1 MPRPKSL
8 FHTVHLYMRAM
19 RMVFD
24 AGPLL
29 AIAVF
34 SLTVLAAASAPA
46 QVWISKRMIDRIVG
60 LAGRGGVG
68 WGTLVLPLLL
78 YILVWVLSQ
87 AVQSAAFTFRNLLSE
102 RVGHYAEHRILE
114 KASRLDI
121 AFFED
126 PQFYDQMS
134 LAREQGWRLEAI
146 AIQMPVIVSQVVTLI
161 SLLVLIGSVGWMLP
175 VILVV
180 FCLPQTASHT
190 YFTKKKA
197 ELYLRD
203 VPSKRMKDYMAQL
216 LSERETAKETRL
228 FQLKEH
234 LLARFHEAS
243 LGYLSGLARI
253 TASQGKRQA
262 LLALLS
268 LAGTMGI
275 WVYTGLRALAR
286 RISLGDVAL
295 VLQATEGSR
304 MALDQV
310 SYFGGFLVEHA
321 IFLSTFFQFLDLA
334 PGTVEG
340 ALERPEPVEDER
352 APVSQAYSGAIVFQD
367 VSFRYPGS
375 DREVLRNVSFTIR
388 PGEKV
393 ALVGENGAGKTTLVK
408 LLARLYDP
416 TGGAIF
422 LDGQDL
428 CQIDPEEHYRRVGV
442 IFQDFVHYDLTARE
456 NIGFGD
462 MAALEDMARIRLA
475 AQKGGAAELIE
486 ELPQGYETPLG
497 RQFEGSTDL
506 SGGEWQKLA
515 LSRAFMRHASLLIL
529 DEPTAALDARTEH
542 EVYRRFAALTE
553 GKTTLLVTH
562 RLSSVRMA
570 DRILVLKDGGL
581 VEAGTHESLMREG
594 GEYAT
599 MFTLQAERYM
609 SEQKRSMDP
618 DDAWD
623 MTRQNELVQ

>member
-1 MPRPKSL
+1 MSQPKNL
-8 FHTVHLYMRAM
+8 FHVTRLYWRAM

-29 AIAVF
+29 ATALL
-34 SLTVLAAASAPA
+34 SLTVLAAASPPA
-46 QVWISKRMIDRIVG
+46 QVWISKQMIDRIVG
-60 LAGRGGVG
+60 LAGRGGVS
-68 WGTLVLPLLL
+68 WGALALPLLL

-102 RVGHYAEHRILE
+102 RVGHYSEHRILE

-121 AFFED
+121 ALFED
-126 PQFYDQMS
+126 PQFHDQMS
-134 LAREQGWRLEAI
+134 LAREQSWRLEAI
-146 AIQMPVIVSQVVTLI
+146 AIQMPVIVSEVVTLI

-175 VILVV
+175 VILIV
-180 FCLPQTASHT
+180 FSLPQAASHG

-203 VPSKRMKDYMAQL
+203 VSSKRMKDYMAQL
-216 LSERETAKETRL
+216 LSERETAKEIRL

-234 LLARFHEAS
+234 LLVRFYEAS
-243 LGYLSGLARI
+243 VGYLSGLARI

-268 LAGTMGI
+268 LASTMGI
-275 WVYTGLRALAR
+275 WVYTGLQALAR
-286 RISLGDVAL
+286 RTSLGDVAL
-295 VLQATEGSR
+295 VFQATERSR
-304 MALDQV
+304 MALEQV

-321 IFLSTFFQFLDLA
+321 IFLNTFFQFLDLT

-340 ALERPEPVEDER
+340 ALGRPKPVEGER
-352 APVSQAYSGAIVFQD
+352 APVPQGYSGAIVFQN

-375 DREVLRNVSFTIR
+375 EREVLRNVSFTIR
-388 PGEKV
+388 PGDKV

-408 LLARLYDP
+408 LLTRLYDP
-416 TGGAIF
+416 TDGAIL
-422 LDGQDL
+422 LDGHDL
-428 CQIDPEEHYRRVGV
+428 RQIDPEDHYRRVGV
-442 IFQDFVHYDLTARE
+442 IFQDFVRYELTAKE

-462 MAALEDMARIRLA
+462 VAALEDMTRIRLA
-475 AQKGGAAELIE
+475 AQQGGAAELVE
-486 ELPQGYETPLG
+486 ELPQQYETPLG
-497 RQFEGSTDL
+497 RRFEGSTDL

-515 LSRAFMRHASLLIL
+515 LSRAFMRQASLLIL

-553 GKTTLLVTH
+553 GKTTLFVTH

-570 DRILVLKDGGL
+570 DKILVLRDGTL
-581 VEAGTHESLMREG
+581 VEAGTHDSLMQEG

-599 MFTLQAERYM
+599 MFALQAERYM
-609 SEQKRSMDP
+609 AKDKTSAEP
-618 DDAWD
+618 DDACD
-623 MTRQNELVQ
+623 AA